1 MTDAAG
7 RECDSDGSAPP
18 GTAEGGKSRGER

>member
-7 RECDSDGSAPP
+7 RECDPDGSALP
-18 GTAEGGKSRGER
+18 GTAEGGKSRGES